1 MNGEK
6 LPKCLRFVLPAAACN
21 FNSYEAK
28 SGLFFKTRLGSSVE
42 KDIFG
47 RGAWGAGSVPP
58 QRLRSACGRNIS
70 G

>member
-21 FNSYEAK
+21 FNSYEAN
-28 SGLFFKTRLGSSVE
+28 SGLFFKTGLGSSVE

-47 RGAWGAGSVPP
+47 RGA
-58 QRLRSACGRNIS
+58 CGRRFCATAARMIRLW
-70 G
+70 